1 MGASGMAYA
10 KVLRQEIP
18 QCIRGKKKKKKKA
31 SVIQSQI
38 KKGVHKVKL
47 EGRMSRILEA
57 MECCFILNVR

>member
-18 QCIRGKKKKKKKA
+18 QCIRGKKKKA